1 MAAGGGGARSNV
13 GGGDRSQWLP
23 LVNYL
28 KKRELLPCV
37 VFFFSKRRCDAASD
51 SLRNLDLTSSEEK
64 REVNAFCERS
74 ISRLSPADR
83 RLPQITRVRDLLLR
97 GVGVHHAGLL
107 PIVKEV
113 VEMLFCRGLTKLL
126 FCTETFAMGVNAPA
140 KAVVFQSL
148 RKHDGTS
155 FRSLLPGEYTQMA
168 GRAGRRGLDTVGTV
182 IINCE
187 DGGAGGPR
195 RGPGAGP
202 ELPAEADLRRLTT
215 GKAARLESQFRLT
228 YNMIL
233 NLLRVEDLRVEDM
246 IRRSFAEFHAQRA
259 LPDQQKLLAAAQ
271 AKVAELAQAPWP
283 ECYAGCTREEVE
295 EYADLAAACEHLTS
309 GLAPRLPAASAFV
322 PGRVV
327 LCWSC
332 AGESAG
338 VEGAALTAGGGAAR
352 PPPALA
358 LAVRHS
364 SAEEGRFGRP
374 GRPER
379 VTLMILRPPGSGTP
393 PSAALPASAG
403 GGSRGRDTPSTG
415 ARRGRGLD
423 IEDEFGGLRLA
434 GRREGG
440 GRGGGRGP
448 SAAAREAALPLWG
461 DAWVLCEVPTTE
473 VLGLFTHVAAI
484 DAAGVLAGSEKAL
497 HAASAA
503 LAAARDGGALEGADP
518 VKDLRV
524 AGMDDVEAY
533 TERAAALGQLQASR
547 CHNCVGLSAQFRQ
560 ADARLRVR
568 REIARLRHSMS
579 DAALQQMPDYQLR
592 IAVLEDL
599 GYINPAHTVQLKGRV
614 ACEVQSGDEL
624 VTTELIFAG
633 LLDDLD
639 SAEAAALLSAL
650 VFQEKSD
657 ADLRLTE
664 GLERARDTL
673 VSLAWGLGEAQAAA
687 GLPVAP
693 DEYVKS
699 ALNFGLMEVVYE
711 WAKGTPFRDICM
723 LTDVMEGS
731 IVRAISRLEETL
743 REVRDAA
750 RVMGSARLFQQMKEA
765 SEAIKRDVIF
775 AASLYV
781 A

>member
-1 MAAGGGGARSNV
+1 
-13 GGGDRSQWLP
+13 
-23 LVNYL
+23 
-28 KKRELLPCV
+28 
-37 VFFFSKRRCDAASD
+37 
-51 SLRNLDLTSSEEK
+51 
-64 REVNAFCERS
+64 
-74 ISRLSPADR
+74 
-83 RLPQITRVRDLLLR
+83 
-97 GVGVHHAGLL
+97 
-107 PIVKEV
+107 
-113 VEMLFCRGLTKLL
+113 
-126 FCTETFAMGVNAPA
+126 
-140 KAVVFQSL
+140 
-148 RKHDGTS
+148 
-155 FRSLLPGEYTQMA
+155 
-168 GRAGRRGLDTVGTV
+168 
-182 IINCE
+182 
-187 DGGAGGPR
+187 
-195 RGPGAGP
+195 
-202 ELPAEADLRRLTT
+202 
-215 GKAARLESQFRLT
+215 
-228 YNMIL
+228 MIL

-295 EYADLAAACEHLTS
+295 EYADLAAACEDLTAA
-309 GLAPRLPAASAFV
+309 LAPRLPAALAFA

-327 LCWSC
+327 LCWPR
-332 AGESAG
+332 
-338 VEGAALTAGGGAAR
+338 EGAAVAAGSPAAR
-352 PPPALA
+352 QPPALA

-364 SAEEGRFGRP
+364 AAEEGRFGRP

-379 VTLMILRPPGSGTP
+379 ATLMILRPPGSSTP
-393 PSAALPASAG
+393 PSAALPASG
-403 GGSRGRDTPSTG
+403 GGGGRGCDPPG
-415 ARRGRGLD
+415 MAARRGRGLD
-423 IEDEFGGLRLA
+423 IEEEFGGLRLA
-434 GRREGG
+434 GARGGG
-440 GRGGGRGP
+440 GRAGGRGP
-448 SAAAREAALPLWG
+448 SAPTREAALPLWG

-473 VLGLFTHVAAI
+473 VLGLFTRIAAI

-497 HAASAA
+497 HAAAAA
-503 LAAARDGGALEGADP
+503 LAAARDGGGLEGADP

-533 TERAAALGQLQASR
+533 AERTAALGQLQASR
-547 CHNCVGLSAQFRQ
+547 CHNCVGLPAQFRQ

-579 DAALQQMPDYQLR
+579 DAALQQMPDYRLR
-592 IAVLEDL
+592 ITVLEDL

-657 ADLRLTE
+657 ADLRLT
-664 GLERARDTL
+664 GSLERARDAL
-673 VSLAWGLGEAQAAA
+673 ASLAWGLGEAQAAA
-687 GLPVAP
+687 GLPIAP

-711 WAKGTPFRDICM
+711 WGKGTPFRDICT

-731 IVRAISRLEETL
+731 IVRSISRLEETL

>member
-1 MAAGGGGARSNV
+1 VRSNT

-51 SLRNLDLTSSEEK
+51 SLRNLDLTTSEEK

-202 ELPAEADLRRLTT
+202 ELPAESDLRRLTT
-215 GKAARLESQFRLT
+215 GKAARLESKFRLT

-295 EYADLAAACEHLTS
+295 EYADLAATCEDLTAA
-309 GLAPRLPAASAFV
+309 LAPRLPAALAFA

-327 LCWSC
+327 LCWPR
-332 AGESAG
+332 AGAG
-338 VEGAALTAGGGAAR
+338 AEVAAVAAGSPTAR

-364 SAEEGRFGRP
+364 AAEEGRFGRP

-379 VTLMILRPPGSGTP
+379 VTLMILRPPGSSMP
-393 PSAALPASAG
+393 PSAALPSSG
-403 GGSRGRDTPSTG
+403 GGGGRGGDPPG
-415 ARRGRGLD
+415 MAARRGRGLD

-434 GRREGG
+434 GGRGGG
-440 GRGGGRGP
+440 GRGGGRGS
-448 SAAAREAALPLWG
+448 SAPAREAALPLWG
-461 DAWVLCEVPTTE
+461 DAWVLCEVPTAE

-484 DAAGVLAGSEKAL
+484 DATGALAGSEKAL
-497 HAASAA
+497 HAAGAA
-503 LAAARDGGALEGADP
+503 LAAARDGGGLEGADP

-533 TERAAALGQLQASR
+533 AERAAALGQLQASR
-547 CHNCVGLSAQFRQ
+547 CHNCVGLPAQFQQ

-592 IAVLEDL
+592 ITVLEDL

-657 ADLRLTE
+657 ADLRLTG
-664 GLERARDTL
+664 GLEQARDALT
-673 VSLAWGLGEAQAAA
+673 SLAWGLGEAQAAA
-687 GLPVAP
+687 GLPIAP

-731 IVRAISRLEETL
+731 IVRSISRLEETL

>member
-1 MAAGGGGARSNV
+1 VRSNT

-51 SLRNLDLTSSEEK
+51 SLRNLDLTTSEEK

-202 ELPAEADLRRLTT
+202 ELPAESDLRRLTT

-295 EYADLAAACEHLTS
+295 EYADLAATCEDLTAA
-309 GLAPRLPAASAFV
+309 LAPRLPAALAFA

-327 LCWSC
+327 LCWPR
-332 AGESAG
+332 AG
-338 VEGAALTAGGGAAR
+338 VGAEVAAVAAGSPTAR

-364 SAEEGRFGRP
+364 AAEEGRFGRP

-379 VTLMILRPPGSGTP
+379 VTLMILRPPGSSMP
-393 PSAALPASAG
+393 PSAALPSSG
-403 GGSRGRDTPSTG
+403 GGGGRGGDPPG
-415 ARRGRGLD
+415 MAARRGRGLD

-434 GRREGG
+434 GGRGGG
-440 GRGGGRGP
+440 GRGGGRGS
-448 SAAAREAALPLWG
+448 SAPAREAALPLWG
-461 DAWVLCEVPTTE
+461 DAWVLCEVPTAE

-484 DAAGVLAGSEKAL
+484 DATGVLAGSEKAL
-497 HAASAA
+497 HAAGAA
-503 LAAARDGGALEGADP
+503 LAAARDGGGLEGADP

-533 TERAAALGQLQASR
+533 AERAAALGQLQASR
-547 CHNCVGLSAQFRQ
+547 CHNCVGLPAQFQQ

-592 IAVLEDL
+592 ITVLEDL

-657 ADLRLTE
+657 ADLRLTG
-664 GLERARDTL
+664 GLEQARDALT
-673 VSLAWGLGEAQAAA
+673 SLAWGLGEAQAAA
-687 GLPVAP
+687 GLPIAP

-731 IVRAISRLEETL
+731 IVRSISRLEETL